1 MALNVGRSIYIMKGY
16 IVNVHEANP
25 QFIMS
30 KTKQQ
35 NNDIIVILHLAV
47 NMRPLTMR
55 KSSYFIFSKNEK
67 FNYLQTVKMYSS
79 TQIKSKQNKK
89 EICKLK

>member
-1 MALNVGRSIYIMKGY
+1 MYMRQNPQFIMSKTMRQ
-16 IVNVHEANP
+16 NP

-67 FNYLQTVKMYSS
+67 LNYLQTVKIDSS
-79 TQIKSKQNKK
+79 TQTWQF
-89 EICKLK
+89 